1 MRVSRDLPRR
11 PDAVLLG
18 RQNRWMRVALAGGG
32 GDEDNDSD
40 DEVEEDNLQGNEA

>member
-18 RQNRWMRVALAGGG
+18 RQKRWMRVALAG